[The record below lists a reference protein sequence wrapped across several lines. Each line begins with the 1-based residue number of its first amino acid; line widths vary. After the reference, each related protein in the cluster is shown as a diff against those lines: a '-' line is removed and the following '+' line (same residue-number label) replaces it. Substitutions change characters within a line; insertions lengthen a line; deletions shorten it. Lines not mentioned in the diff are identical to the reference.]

1 MKLAKW
7 LFQTEDTA
15 RVLSHFSRVWLF
27 VNLWTRAHQ
36 DPLSLGF
43 SREKYW
49 SGLPSLPPR
58 GLPNPGMEPES
69 PASSALQVDSLPLG
83 LRGSPE
89 NKRHTFFSVVSLHY
103 PQLTEVN
110 TFLGNLLNS
119 VKCNTRAHSWLTVLA
134 RHLFGFRTF
143 PICSNTDE
151 PRECHE

>member
-1 MKLAKW
+1 MDYSPSGSSVHEISQARTLAW
-7 LFQTEDTA
+7 
-15 RVLSHFSRVWLF
+15 FSTPFPPPGDLP
-27 VNLWTRAHQ
+27 
-36 DPLSLGF
+36 DPGI
-43 SREKYW
+43 K
-49 SGLPSLPPR
+49 PV
-58 GLPNPGMEPES
+58 S

-119 VKCNTRAHSWLTVLA
+119 VKCNTGAHSWLTVLA

>member
-1 MKLAKW
+1 M
-7 LFQTEDTA
+7 T
-15 RVLSHFSRVWLF
+15 V
-27 VNLWTRAHQ
+27 AHQ
-36 DPLSLGF
+36 SCLSMGFYSKNTGVGCHFLLQRNLPDPGI
-43 SREKYW
+43 K
-49 SGLPSLPPR
+49 PV
-58 GLPNPGMEPES
+58 S

-119 VKCNTRAHSWLTVLA
+119 VKCNTGAHSWLTVLA

>member
-1 MKLAKW
+1 M
-7 LFQTEDTA
+7 T
-15 RVLSHFSRVWLF
+15 V
-27 VNLWTRAHQ
+27 AHQ
-36 DPLSLGF
+36 SRLSMGFYSKNTGVGCHFLLQRNLPDPGI
-43 SREKYW
+43 K
-49 SGLPSLPPR
+49 PV
-58 GLPNPGMEPES
+58 S

-119 VKCNTRAHSWLTVLA
+119 VKCNTRAHSWLAVLA

>member
-1 MKLAKW
+1 MKSP
-7 LFQTEDTA
+7 Q
-15 RVLSHFSRVWLF
+15 SY
-27 VNLWTRAHQ
+27 
-36 DPLSLGF
+36 LSLCNPMTVANQSRLSMGF
-43 SREKYW
+43 YSKNTGVGCHFLLQRN
-49 SGLPSLPPR
+49 LPD
-58 GLPNPGMEPES
+58 PGIKPVS

-83 LRGSPE
+83 LRESPE

>member
-1 MKLAKW
+1 M
-7 LFQTEDTA
+7 T
-15 RVLSHFSRVWLF
+15 V
-27 VNLWTRAHQ
+27 AHQ
-36 DPLSLGF
+36 SRLSMGFYSKNTGVGCHFLLQRNLPDPGI
-43 SREKYW
+43 K
-49 SGLPSLPPR
+49 PV
-58 GLPNPGMEPES
+58 S

-119 VKCNTRAHSWLTVLA
+119 VKCNTRAHSWLTALA
-134 RHLFGFRTF
+134 GHLFGFRTF
-143 PICSNTDE
+143 PIRSNTDE